1 MSTGTLASS
10 ATCGN
15 GAPDLVD
22 VGEHC
27 DQDQVFDEADLA
39 GTVFSI
45 TEGAG
50 VYVPNIGHILPVQGD
65 TTYTVR
71 MVITPESTSG
81 WNRIPN
87 VNHGADHGLYI
98 NGGTQIYPDGQGGAD
113 NYPAGEW
120 SSLTVVTDTGGPM
133 PTPITMVNS
142 RAVGSRSIIGR
153 RQCKS
158 PLTRC
163 SFSMTTT
170 KNTVTLVASTRTFCS
185 SRSKYSF

>member
-1 MSTGTLASS
+1 M
-10 ATCGN
+10 CR
-15 GAPDLVD
+15 
-22 VGEHC
+22 
-27 DQDQVFDEADLA
+27 
-39 GTVFSI
+39 
-45 TEGAG
+45 
-50 VYVPNIGHILPVQGD
+50 VYVPTIGNILPVQGD

-185 SRSKYSF
+185 SRSKYSFSHGTDERPGAQHLKMSIPYRQQEKLELAELSPWRSRI

>member
-1 MSTGTLASS
+1 M
-10 ATCGN
+10 
-15 GAPDLVD
+15 D

-27 DQDQVFDEADLA
+27 DQDQVFVEDDLA

-45 TEGAG
+45 TEGEG
-50 VYVPNIGHILPVQGD
+50 VYVPNIGNILPVQGD

-81 WNRIPN
+81 WNRILN

-98 NGGTQIYPDGQGGAD
+98 NGGTQIYPDGQKVVQIITQQG
-113 NYPAGEW
+113 
-120 SSLTVVTDTGGPM
+120 SSTPWRSSRTQVAM

-170 KNTVTLVASTRTFCS
+170 KSNVCSSVTLVASTRTFC
-185 SRSKYSF
+185 